1 MSCHLRSPSFLSLD
15 YYWRFQVVINHSVM
29 HDLMHDLAQW
39 AVGDLCCRLEVQLG
53 GSKQSEIS
61 TKVHHFSYIRH
72 SNDCIQKFDEDSN
85 RLIMN

>member
-1 MSCHLRSPSFLSLD
+1 MSCHLRSSSFLSLD

-29 HDLMHDLAQW
+29 HDLAQW
-39 AVGDLCCRLEVQLG
+39 AAGDLCCRLEVQLG

-61 TKVHHFSYIRH
+61 TKVRHFSYIKH

-85 RLIMN
+85 RL

>member
-1 MSCHLRSPSFLSLD
+1 
-15 YYWRFQVVINHSVM
+15 M
-29 HDLMHDLAQW
+29 HDLLHDLAQW

-61 TKVHHFSYIRH
+61 TKVHHFSYIKH